1 MTQKTEK
8 LTELADAAAQSGAG
22 INSEALSEEL
32 ERESRRYSR
41 ALTEEEEARL
51 R

>member
-1 MTQKTEK
+1 MTEKTER
-8 LTELADAAAQSGAG
+8 LTELAEAANQGSPGFDA
-22 INSEALSEEL
+22 EALSEEL

-41 ALTEEEEARL
+41 ALGEEEEARL

>member
-1 MTQKTEK
+1 MTETTEIR
-8 LTELADAAAQSGAG
+8 TEIADIAGNGAADFDA
-22 INSEALSEEL
+22 EALSEEL

-41 ALTEEEEARL
+41 ALGEEEEARL